1 MLLLA
6 PITRWPSVRSF
17 CAAASACCAAAA
29 ASCLAR
35 CAKLSS
41 SAALLAT
48 LRRAPMAKGAGALS
62 GAGAVEEVHQDDEAD
77 LSGAGAAE
85 DALSGALLSGA
96 LGAAED
102 ALCGAAV
109 PPFGLSSESGLEA
122 ALSFGGGPGAL
133 LESFGGG
140 PGGLERGRLATG
152 RRTMEP

>member
-1 MLLLA
+1 
-6 PITRWPSVRSF
+6 
-17 CAAASACCAAAA
+17 
-29 ASCLAR
+29 
-35 CAKLSS
+35 
-41 SAALLAT
+41 
-48 LRRAPMAKGAGALS
+48 MAKGAGALS

-85 DALSGALLSGA
+85 DALSGAL
-96 LGAAED
+96 GAAED

-122 ALSFGGGPGAL
+122 ALSGAGAL
-133 LESFGGG
+133 STATRRGGG